1 MAIIQSILVG
11 KGKGKVGNVVL
22 TTLKGQ
28 TVAKA
33 LNSSPAN
40 PKTPLQ
46 VASRIRMSNAVMAWK
61 FLAGFFIYW
70 MGVAKSK
77 ESVYNAFVSAS
88 KNYFSNVIAVSLSA
102 AAAQLGSSNLAGVAS
117 AIISGIGIAGADL
130 HVSIKTSGLTKP
142 DDLRVRAIMFDSVLG
157 VSAIS
162 DRAVT
167 LAEWNAEELTVVGTV
182 TNTTNAGVY
191 LYSST
196 ERKASNAMF
205 AEV

>member
-46 VASRIRMSNAVMAWK
+46 VASRNRMSNAVMAYK
-61 FLAGFFIYW
+61 FLAGFLTYW
-70 MGVAKSK
+70 LGVAKSK

-88 KNYFSNVIAVSLSA
+88 KNYFNDVIAVSLSA
-102 AAAQLGSSNLAGVAS
+102 AAGQLGSSNLVGVTS
-117 AIISGIGIAGADL
+117 AVITSVGITGSDL
-130 HVSIKTSGLTKP
+130 HVSVQTSGLAKP
-142 DDLRVRAIMFDSVLG
+142 DDLRVRAISFDSVVG
-157 VSAIS
+157 ESAIS

-167 LAEWNAEELTVVGTV
+167 LAEWNSGELTVVGALSS
-182 TNTTNAGVY
+182 TTNAGVY

-196 ERKASNAMF
+196 DRKASNAMF